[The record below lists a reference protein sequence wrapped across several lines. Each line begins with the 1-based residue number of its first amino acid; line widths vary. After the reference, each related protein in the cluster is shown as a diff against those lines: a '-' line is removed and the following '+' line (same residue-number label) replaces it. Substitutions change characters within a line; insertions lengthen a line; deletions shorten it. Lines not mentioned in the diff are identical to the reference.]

1 MSSIALYD
9 KVHELRP
16 DLIPVLKSP
25 DWFHTWSNAQDLFQP
40 PWFRYPIFGDHP
52 QYFAAGANRKNTDGA
67 QRDFSE
73 IPRLTPIQ
81 VEALDLLDKLMPS
94 DELCYSMELERGDM
108 QLLDSFVTLHFK
120 DYEDPDDK
128 RHLMR
133 LWLSVPT
140 SQPFPPAFAEFWGDI
155 RAGLVRGGVRGNAIT
170 PQFLAYEKGQ
180 TWCISPGNR
189 SIVLRISRGSW
200 RSMRCERVW
209 EERGLRSEG
218 DTGGDYL
225 FFFATR

>member
-81 VEALDLLDKLMPS
+81 VEALDLLTS
-94 DELCYSMELERGDM
+94 SCRATSSATRW
-108 QLLDSFVTLHFK
+108 SWNAVTCS
-120 DYEDPDDK
+120 Y
-128 RHLMR
+128 
-133 LWLSVPT
+133 PT
-140 SQPFPPAFAEFWGDI
+140 AS
-155 RAGLVRGGVRGNAIT
+155 
-170 PQFLAYEKGQ
+170 
-180 TWCISPGNR
+180 SR
-189 SIVLRISRGSW
+189 SISRTTRIPMINVISCVSGSPSPHLNPFHR
-200 RSMRCERVW
+200 RSPSSGGISGRVW
-209 EERGLRSEG
+209 SVAASEG
-218 DTGGDYL
+218 
-225 FFFATR
+225 TRSLLSSSRMRKVRHGV